1 MTTVDSWPQNLAH
14 AECRIMKFHYR
25 NSSTRDLPM
34 EDCFTRF
41 QRFSTSSIGFGRQNY
56 IPNILAKGHF
66 QLGMAVNISSIF
78 VAFLENTNF
87 IKLDKRILR
96 WRVNHNLK
104 WRIISLNFQ
113 TPRTRTQL
121 DMRDPVL
128 PWLFVEKRKCH
139 SLNEVR

>member
-1 MTTVDSWPQNLAH
+1 MTTVDSWP
-14 AECRIMKFHYR
+14 K
-25 NSSTRDLPM
+25 TLPM
-34 EDCFTRF
+34 PSVGSWNSTNETHLPGIY
-41 QRFSTSSIGFGRQNY
+41 RFSTSSIGFGRQNY

-87 IKLDKRILR
+87 IKLNKRLLR
-96 WRVNHNLK
+96 WRINHNLK
-104 WRIISLNFQ
+104 RRIISLNFQ